1 MLEQEIVKYE
11 GVEFKQLSLNFKV
24 KMPIEEAMLF
34 AEGLS
39 KINRSIQFWWG
50 DFLNYSEKTYG
61 EDYAQLVPEGIETAT
76 LIKWK
81 WVSDRI
87 KPKIRQQDLTY
98 SHHEEV
104 AAIEDEA
111 ERESFLKKAVKENLT
126 VRELRKMIKGEPNK
140 KDPARVACPECGI
153 VFDVKDNQYTGK

>member
-1 MLEQEIVKYE
+1 MGEQEIVKYE
-11 GVEFKQLSLNFKV
+11 GVDFKQLSLNFEV
-24 KMPIEEAMLF
+24 KLPIEKAMIF
-34 AEGLS
+34 AEALS

-61 EDYAQLVPEGIETAT
+61 EEYAQLVPEGIETST

-87 KPKIRQQDLTY
+87 KPKIRQQALTY

-104 AAIEDEA
+104 AHIDEEA
-111 ERESFLKKAVKENLT
+111 DREGWLKRAVKEKLT

-140 KDPARVACPECGI
+140 KDPARVQCPECQHI
-153 VFDVKDNQYTGK
+153 FDVKDNKYTGK